1 MTTTDHQTVSQLL
14 QQELDFQFLA
24 FDSLIAFDLG
34 LLILTNAKQKGIP
47 VVISITLNSH
57 LLFHYSM
64 PGTTP
69 VDAENVRK
77 KNNVVNKFHHSSLYV
92 NEYLK
97 QQNNST
103 HLIIDDKDYLA
114 NGGAFPLIVKGV
126 GVVGTITVSGP
137 SSHLEDHELLVISLK
152 DFFGLEKEGKNKVE

>member
-69 VDAENVRK
+69 VDAENVRVVVYNIYVIIEVIANIFVVQQKIKYKLIK
-77 KNNVVNKFHHSSLYV
+77 KV
-92 NEYLK
+92 
-97 QQNNST
+97 
-103 HLIIDDKDYLA
+103 
-114 NGGAFPLIVKGV
+114 
-126 GVVGTITVSGP
+126 
-137 SSHLEDHELLVISLK
+137 
-152 DFFGLEKEGKNKVE
+152 